1 MIRYALVC
9 DQAHDF
15 ESWFPSGTAF
25 EEQRARGLVE
35 CPVCGSMSIEKR
47 IMAPAIAR
55 RDRAP
60 QAHPA
65 PAAEAPQGSPQGL
78 PQGAPNTAPPAPSAT
93 ESGEAVA
100 LLGEREKALR
110 AMIREFHAHVT
121 QNAENVGER
130 FVTEA
135 RRMHYGE
142 AQERPIYGE
151 ASPDEARELIEE
163 GVPVQPL
170 PGLPDDRN

>member
-15 ESWFPSGTAF
+15 ESWFPSGDAF
-25 EEQRARGLVE
+25 EEQRARGLVA
-35 CPVCGSMSIEKR
+35 CPVCGSVSVEKR

-65 PAAEAPQGSPQGL
+65 PAAEALQGSPQGSPQ
-78 PQGAPNTAPPAPSAT
+78 AAASAPPAA

-100 LLGEREKALR
+100 LLGERERALR
-110 AMIREFHAHVT
+110 AMIREIHAHVT
-121 QNAENVGER
+121 QNAENVGKR
-130 FVTEA
+130 FVSEA

-142 AQERPIYGE
+142 AEERAIYGE
-151 ASPDEARELIEE
+151 ASLDEARELIEE

-170 PGLPDDRN
+170 PGLADDRN

>member
-15 ESWFPSGTAF
+15 ESWFPSGDAF

-35 CPVCGSMSIEKR
+35 CPVCGSAKVEKR
-47 IMAPAIAR
+47 LMAPAIAR
-55 RDRAP
+55 HDRAA
-60 QAHPA
+60 QTLPA
-65 PAAEAPQGSPQGL
+65 PAAETGQQA
-78 PQGAPNTAPPAPSAT
+78 PAPAESAT
-93 ESGEAVA
+93 PAEGMA
-100 LLGEREKALR
+100 LLGEREQALR
-110 AMIREFHAHVT
+110 AMIREIHAHVT
-121 QNAENVGER
+121 RNAENVGGS

-142 AQERPIYGE
+142 VQERPIYGE

>member
-15 ESWFPSGTAF
+15 ESWFPSGDAF

-35 CPVCGSMSIEKR
+35 CPVCGSGTVEKR
-47 IMAPAIAR
+47 LMAPAISR
-55 RDRAP
+55 GDRAAQP
-60 QAHPA
+60 
-65 PAAEAPQGSPQGL
+65 L
-78 PQGAPNTAPPAPSAT
+78 PAPSAETRQQPPAPAEAAAPT
-93 ESGEAVA
+93 EGMA
-100 LLGEREKALR
+100 LLGEREQALR
-110 AMIREFHAHVT
+110 AMIREIHAHVA
-121 QNAENVGER
+121 QNAENVGEG

>member
-15 ESWFPSGTAF
+15 ESWFPSGNAF
-25 EEQRARGLVE
+25 EEQRARGLVD
-35 CPVCGSMSIEKR
+35 CPVCGSGKVEKR
-47 IMAPAIAR
+47 IMAPSIAR
-55 RDRAP
+55 RDRA
-60 QAHPA
+60 AEALPA
-65 PAAEAPQGSPQGL
+65 PASGGQQESP
-78 PQGAPNTAPPAPSAT
+78 PPAPSAA
-93 ESGEAVA
+93 SGAPAEGVA
-100 LLGEREKALR
+100 LLGEREQALR

-151 ASPDEARELIEE
+151 ASPEEARELIEE

>member
-25 EEQRARGLVE
+25 EEQLTRGLVE
-35 CPVCGSMSIEKR
+35 CPVCGSGKVEKR
-47 IMAPAIAR
+47 IMAPSIAR
-55 RDRAP
+55 RDRAAQP
-60 QAHPA
+60 LPA
-65 PAAEAPQGSPQGL
+65 PAAGGQQESP
-78 PQGAPNTAPPAPSAT
+78 PPAASAASTAPA
-93 ESGEAVA
+93 EGMA
-100 LLGEREKALR
+100 LLGEREQALR
-110 AMIREFHAHVT
+110 AMIREIHAHVT

-151 ASPDEARELIEE
+151 ASPEEARELIEE

>member
-15 ESWFPSGTAF
+15 ESWFPSGDAF
-25 EEQRARGLVE
+25 EEQRMRGLVA
-35 CPVCGSMSIEKR
+35 CPVCGSVSVEKR

-60 QAHPA
+60 QAVPA
-65 PAAEAPQGSPQGL
+65 PVAEVPQAL
-78 PQGAPNTAPPAPSAT
+78 PQGAPEPAGS
-93 ESGEAVA
+93 VA
-100 LLGEREKALR
+100 LLSERERALR
-110 AMIREFHAHVT
+110 AMIREIHAHVT
-121 QNAENVGER
+121 QNAENVGKR
-130 FVTEA
+130 FVSEA

-142 AQERPIYGE
+142 AEERAIYGE
-151 ASPDEARELIEE
+151 ASLDEARELIEE

-170 PGLPDDRN
+170 PGLADDRN

>member
-1 MIRYALVC
+1 MIRYALAC

-35 CPVCGSMSIEKR
+35 CPVCGSGTVEKR
-47 IMAPAIAR
+47 LMAPAISR
-55 RDRAP
+55 RDRTAQP
-60 QAHPA
+60 LPA
-65 PAAEAPQGSPQGL
+65 PAAAGQQEFS
-78 PQGAPNTAPPAPSAT
+78 PPAAPAASAAPA
-93 ESGEAVA
+93 EGMA
-100 LLGEREKALR
+100 LLGEREQALR
-110 AMIREFHAHVT
+110 AMIREIHAHVT

-151 ASPDEARELIEE
+151 ASSDEARALIEE

>member
-15 ESWFPSGTAF
+15 ESWFPSGDAF
-25 EEQRARGLVE
+25 EEQRLRGLVA
-35 CPVCGSMSIEKR
+35 CPVCGSGKVEKR

-55 RDRAP
+55 RDHP
-60 QAHPA
+60 VQPVPA
-65 PAAEAPQGSPQGL
+65 PAAETRQEAPATALSA
-78 PQGAPNTAPPAPSAT
+78 APT
-93 ESGEAVA
+93 EGMA
-100 LLGEREKALR
+100 LLGERERALR
-110 AMIREFHAHVT
+110 AMIREIHAHVA

-130 FVTEA
+130 FVAEA

-151 ASPDEARELIEE
+151 ASLDEARELIEE